1 MIDAVRQQI
10 QERLEQIAGEVDRL
24 RKALAALDPRT
35 SSAPA
40 RKRPARQRTQAPR
53 PTTGATKRASTR
65 RTSASASRSNGRAA
79 PGATRAAVLAALAGG
94 EAMTATE
101 VATKAGIAR
110 PTVSTTLSRLAKSG
124 EVEKAERGYRLAAAA
139 PVSPPK

>member
-40 RKRPARQRTQAPR
+40 RKHPARQRTQAPR
-53 PTTGATKRASTR
+53 PKTGATKRASTR
-65 RTSASASRSNGRAA
+65 RASASASRSDGRAA
-79 PGATRAAVLAALAGG
+79 SGATRAAVLAALAGG
-94 EAMTATE
+94 DAMTASE

-139 PVSPPK
+139 PSSSE

>member
-24 RKALAALDPRT
+24 RKALAALDPRQSRT
-35 SSAPA
+35 PA
-40 RKRPARQRTQAPR
+40 RKRPARQRTQAAS
-53 PTTGATKRASTR
+53 PTTAAAKRASTR
-65 RTSASASRSNGRAA
+65 RPSASASRSNGRAA
-79 PGATRAAVLAALAGG
+79 SGATRAAVLAALAGG
-94 EAMTATE
+94 EAMTASE

-124 EVEKAERGYRLAAAA
+124 EVEKAQRGYRLTAAA
-139 PVSPPK
+139 PSSPK